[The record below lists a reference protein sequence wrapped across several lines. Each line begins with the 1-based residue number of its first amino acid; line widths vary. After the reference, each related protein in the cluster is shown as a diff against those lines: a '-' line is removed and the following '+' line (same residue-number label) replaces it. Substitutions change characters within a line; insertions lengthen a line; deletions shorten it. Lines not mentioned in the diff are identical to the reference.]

1 MLRLADAAGATAA
14 AARRSSGKVAVAFA
28 TNSPRRN
35 RRCPNQGVS
44 ALHTTS
50 GRRLLG
56 FLSLSS
62 RMEPRIQSFR
72 RRMSSS
78 SSSPIVF
85 AAPPD
90 ELEDG
95 YFERP
100 TPLLLVAGEGQ
111 PPSWWDSTASFLAAR
126 GCTVGT
132 MALTG
137 RGSSATDTLT
147 LRALQAG
154 VAAAVEKSGLTPPV
168 IVAHSMAGFVC
179 QQYLQ
184 SYSASGLVLL
194 DSFPPSPRLLAREHV
209 RLALT
214 SDPNQDEETAKSL
227 DALDAEELAELM
239 KDDPARWE
247 RLLRHYF
254 AEFHRLSP
262 WQAATPPRHE
272 DESGRSR
279 PAHTDKGVEGDD
291 GSLGHPPPDEI
302 RFPVK
307 AFAQMCLDERSSTL
321 RLESHVVETLV
332 LGSRGSHDDISGASL
347 TGGGGKSYGRDALA
361 VAKLDGLSEICDFH
375 GTGGC
380 SMVDR
385 EGLLVDGD
393 TGSGDGSDD
402 KVGSAEHWREA
413 VWNWY
418 DARF

>member
-1 MLRLADAAGATAA
+1 
-14 AARRSSGKVAVAFA
+14 
-28 TNSPRRN
+28 
-35 RRCPNQGVS
+35 
-44 ALHTTS
+44 
-50 GRRLLG
+50 
-56 FLSLSS
+56 
-62 RMEPRIQSFR
+62 
-72 RRMSSS
+72 SSS
-78 SSSPIVF
+78 TSTSPIVF

-111 PPSWWDSTASFLAAR
+111 PASWWNSTASFLAAR

-137 RGSSATDTLT
+137 RGSSTTDTLT

-194 DSFPPSPRLLAREHV
+194 DSFPPSPRLVAQEHL
-209 RLALT
+209 RLALA
-214 SDPNQDEETAKSL
+214 SDLHQHD
-227 DALDAEELAELM
+227 DAGNPCPVVNAEELAQQM

-247 RLLRHYF
+247 GLLRRYF

-262 WQAATPPRHE
+262 WQDATPPRQE
-272 DESGRSR
+272 NQSKLSR
-279 PAHTDKGVEGDD
+279 PFSAGEGMKGDAS
-291 GSLGHPPPDEI
+291 SLVQPLSDEI

-332 LGSRGSHDDISGASL
+332 LGCVGSEDNNSDPTL
-347 TGGGGKSYGRDALA
+347 TGDGCMSCASGGSDALT
-361 VAKLDGLSEICDFH
+361 VAKLDGLSAICEFH
-375 GTGGC
+375 GTGGWR
-380 SMVDR
+380 MVDPR
-385 EGLLVDGD
+385 GLVVDG
-393 TGSGDGSDD
+393 
-402 KVGSAEHWREA
+402 VGGGGFGGREA
-413 VWNWY
+413 SVEPWPEVVWNWY